1 MIAVEWSVMCAIY
14 DNIGILTTA
23 AKLAP
28 THLILLEVLFAKS
41 WTVMLRT
48 APEGL
53 ESR

>member
-28 THLILLEVLFAKS
+28 THLILLEVLFAKILDCDAS
-41 WTVMLRT
+41 DC
-48 APEGL
+48 P
-53 ESR
+53 